1 MRTIYLDCSMGC
13 AGDMLASALLELYGD
28 RAGFVEK
35 MNALGIPGVTV
46 SADDA
51 VRGGI
56 KGTHLTVLVRGEDEH
71 DHAHDDRDEHHEHD
85 GHHHHHHSMHDIED
99 IIGRMPVSDRVKAD
113 VTAVYGLIAEAESA
127 VHGVPVSEVHF
138 HEVGAMDAVADVTAV
153 CLLMEALAPDSVCAS
168 PVNVGGG
175 TVRCAHGILPVPAP
189 AAARLLSGIPVYEGE
204 IKKELCTPT
213 GAALLKRFV
222 SDFGSMPSMRIQ
234 KTGTGMGSMDIPGVC
249 NGLRAMLGDTDT
261 ESDSIRE
268 MCCNLDDM
276 TPEAIGYAME
286 QLFAA
291 GALDVWTAAIGMK
304 KCRPGVMLSALCRE
318 ADAETVRNAMF
329 RHTTTLG
336 IREYSP
342 ARHVLRRSVRTAD
355 THFGKVRIK
364 SAQFLG
370 ETRQK
375 PEYDDLRAIA
385 EARDVTFQT
394 AREDALRGE

>member
-1 MRTIYLDCSMGC
+1 MKTLYLDCSMGA

-46 SADDA
+46 SAEDA
-51 VRGGI
+51 VRGGV
-56 KGTHLTVLVRGEDEH
+56 KGTHLTVLVHGEDEH
-71 DHAHDDRDEHHEHD
+71 DE
-85 GHHHHHHSMHDIED
+85 HHHHHHGTHDID
-99 IIGRMPVSDRVKAD
+99 HVIGHLPVSDRVKAD
-113 VTAVYGLIAEAESA
+113 VRAVYALIAEAESA
-127 VHGVPVSEVHF
+127 VHGVPVSQVHF
-138 HEVGAMDAVADVTAV
+138 HEVGAMDAVADVIVV
-153 CLLMEALAPDSVCAS
+153 CLLMEALSPETVCAS

-175 TVRCAHGILPVPAP
+175 TVRCAHGVLPVPAP
-189 AAARLLSGIPVYEGE
+189 ATAKLLAGLPVYEGE

-213 GAALLKRFV
+213 GAALLRHFV
-222 SDFGSMPSMRIQ
+222 SDFGPMPAMRLE
-234 KTGTGMGSMDIPGVC
+234 KTGTGMGSMDFPGAC
-249 NGLRAMLGDTDT
+249 NGLRALWGDTDT

-276 TPEAIGYAME
+276 TPEAIGYAAE

-291 GALDVWTAAIGMK
+291 GALDVWTTAIGMK
-304 KCRPGVMLSALCRE
+304 KSRPGVMLSALCRE
-318 ADAETVRNAMF
+318 AEADTVRSAMF

-355 THFGKVRIK
+355 THLGKVRIK
-364 SAQFLG
+364 SAEFLG
-370 ETRQK
+370 ETREK

-385 EARDVTFQT
+385 SAQDMTFQK
-394 AREDALRGE
+394 AREEALGEK